1 MCILKYL
8 LFCCVICISCSHAS
22 LHQKQLMHALDF
34 SAANSKELEKV
45 LKHYEHD
52 SLKLEAAKFLIRNMP
67 HCYSYQQGGEMDSV
81 KRVRTCYSP
90 FGQID
95 QTYARRWG
103 HYTYRNLLKIY
114 DAHIITAE
122 YLIDNIDRAFDNWQ
136 KRPWNRSLSFEDFCE
151 YLLPYRIGD
160 EPLEEWRELY
170 EKKYGYLLDSIYKG
184 SDVVEAANLVSKHL
198 QEPVFIYCEDFELPH
213 IGPRYLFSHRYGS
226 CVDAA
231 DIVTYAF
238 RAVGIPCMEDT
249 DARGGH
255 VWNVVRD
262 TTESDVPIWYI
273 ASEAVRAPHSL
284 RS

>member
-1 MCILKYL
+1 M
-8 LFCCVICISCSHAS
+8 
-22 LHQKQLMHALDF
+22 
-34 SAANSKELEKV
+34 
-45 LKHYEHD
+45 
-52 SLKLEAAKFLIRNMP
+52 
-67 HCYSYQQGGEMDSV
+67 
-81 KRVRTCYSP
+81 
-90 FGQID
+90 
-95 QTYARRWG
+95 
-103 HYTYRNLLKIY
+103 
-114 DAHIITAE
+114 
-122 YLIDNIDRAFDNWQ
+122 
-136 KRPWNRSLSFEDFCE
+136 
-151 YLLPYRIGD
+151 LPYRIGD

-255 VWNVVRD
+255 VWNVVR
-262 TTESDVPIWYI
+262 EIG
-273 ASEAVRAPHSL
+273 RAHV
-284 RS
+284 